1 MNDDIALQVRKVI
14 SEKIGLGLDDLSLD
28 TKLEDLSI
36 DSMKMVDII
45 FSLEEQ
51 CHLTIPFNSNSPELS
66 EFGVSNLRD
75 IVNLMTRLSEE
86 KK

>member
-1 MNDDIALQVRKVI
+1 
-14 SEKIGLGLDDLSLD
+14 
-28 TKLEDLSI
+28 
-36 DSMKMVDII
+36 MKMVDII

-51 CHLTIPFNSNSPELS
+51 FDLTIPFNSNSPELS

-86 KK
+86 KA